1 MKEAHQTAFDAAIA
15 ASASKAMYAGGGVS
29 GTGFMLSNEFIGL
42 VGLLIALA
50 GFFVNLHFKRKDD
63 KRLQAFHDAK
73 MAQLGVYDE

>member
-1 MKEAHQTAFDAAIA
+1 MKEAHQTAFDAAVA
-15 ASASKAMYAGGGVS
+15 ASASKVMYTGGGVAS
-29 GTGFMLSNEFIGL
+29 TGFVLSNEVIGL

-50 GFFVNLHFKRKDD
+50 GFFVNLYYKRRDD